1 MQHLNL
7 VNVITDALPGLNNSE
22 RKVAEAILSDPESA
36 TGSSIAS
43 LAKRA
48 NVSEPSVNRFC
59 KRFNTAGFP
68 DFKLKL
74 AKSLVSGV
82 RFVNRNVDPNDTV
95 ESYTPKI
102 FDSTINDLA
111 LIRDSIDHSVVNAV
125 VDQLIQ
131 AKRVYF
137 FGLGTSGS
145 VARDAE
151 NKFFRFNLP
160 VSFHDDVLMMRMLAS
175 TGSAGDVFFV
185 ISHTGRTKEIIDI
198 AEIASN
204 NRATVIALTSSS
216 SPLTAV
222 SSIALE
228 VDVPENTDEYMAMTS
243 RIVHLVVL
251 DVLATGFTLRRG
263 PDFLPHLE
271 RIKNSLKP
279 TRYQSEDQLDDV
291 LISLH
296 PSKKSKFIIVQSE
309 I

>member
-1 MQHLNL
+1 MQHQNL
-7 VNVITDALPGLNNSE
+7 VNIITDALPGLNKSE
-22 RKVAEAILSDPESA
+22 RKVAQAILSDPESA

-82 RFVNRNVDPNDTV
+82 RFVNRNVDPNDAV

-204 NRATVIALTSSS
+204 NGATVIALTSSS

-271 RIKNSLKP
+271 KIKNSLKP
-279 TRYQSEDQLDDV
+279 TRYQSKD
-291 LISLH
+291 
-296 PSKKSKFIIVQSE
+296 
-309 I
+309 

>member
-1 MQHLNL
+1 MQHQNL
-7 VNVITDALPGLNNSE
+7 VNVITDALPGLNKSE
-22 RKVAEAILSDPESA
+22 RKVADAILSDPESA

>member
-1 MQHLNL
+1 MQHQNL
-7 VNVITDALPGLNNSE
+7 VNVITDALPGLNKSE

-271 RIKNSLKP
+271 KIKNSLKP
-279 TRYQSEDQLDDV
+279 TRYQSED
-291 LISLH
+291 
-296 PSKKSKFIIVQSE
+296 
-309 I
+309 

>member
-1 MQHLNL
+1 MQHQNL
-7 VNVITDALPGLNNSE
+7 VNVITDALPGLNKSE

-198 AEIASN
+198 AEIASKN
-204 NRATVIALTSSS
+204 GATVIAVTSSS

-271 RIKNSLKP
+271 KIKNSLKP
-279 TRYQSEDQLDDV
+279 TRYQSED
-291 LISLH
+291 
-296 PSKKSKFIIVQSE
+296 
-309 I
+309 

>member
-1 MQHLNL
+1 MQHQNL
-7 VNVITDALPGLNNSE
+7 VNVITDALPGLNKSE

-279 TRYQSEDQLDDV
+279 TRYQSED
-291 LISLH
+291 
-296 PSKKSKFIIVQSE
+296 
-309 I
+309 